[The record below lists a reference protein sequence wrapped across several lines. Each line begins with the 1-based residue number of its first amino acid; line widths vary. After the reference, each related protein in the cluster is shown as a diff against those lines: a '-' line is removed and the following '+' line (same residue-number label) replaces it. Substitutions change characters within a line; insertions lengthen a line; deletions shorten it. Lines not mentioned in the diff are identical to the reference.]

1 MTLAPCPT
9 LALALTTVTMT
20 LAPCPT
26 LALALTVPHPSLTG
40 YGVWEGTDAL
50 SFYHRNIRGWLEG
63 LRAHPARRALLLDA
77 KERDYKKAEAMR
89 VPDYVSIRDRP
100 LESIGDS
107 IDSPR
112 YEDYLKNLPLE
123 DVKNWLSL
131 CWSWDASPIQ
141 KVNCY
146 SDAKNIGGLT
156 GGAYD
161 TWAALCELFGA
172 MDPDSKFG
180 SEGSRI
186 ITEI

>member
-1 MTLAPCPT
+1 M
-9 LALALTTVTMT
+9 
-20 LAPCPT
+20 
-26 LALALTVPHPSLTG
+26 G
-40 YGVWEGTDAL
+40 YRVWGMRGMRTDAL
-50 SFYHRNIRGWLEG
+50 SFFHRNIRGWLEG
-63 LRAHPARRALLLDA
+63 LRAHPARRALLVDA

-100 LESIGDS
+100 LESIGDA

-123 DVKNWLSL
+123 DVKNWLSI

-141 KVNCY
+141 K
-146 SDAKNIGGLT
+146 GGLT

-180 SEGSRI
+180 TARFAPSIPTWGKEFQRHAVRSGSTRGHPYRRCYLHGRALSLA
-186 ITEI
+186 